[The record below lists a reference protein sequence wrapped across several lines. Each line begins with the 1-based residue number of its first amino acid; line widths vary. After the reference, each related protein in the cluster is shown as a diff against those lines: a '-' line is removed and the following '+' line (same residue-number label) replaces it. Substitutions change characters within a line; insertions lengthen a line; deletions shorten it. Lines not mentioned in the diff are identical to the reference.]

1 MQFIAGI
8 LGLFIIIKLWISSRV
23 ELFHKIFL
31 SVLLLIM
38 LPLRMLFPL
47 FSNII
52 YLFTLILIVIVLIW
66 KGEKIR

>member
-8 LGLFIIIKLWISSRV
+8 LALFIIIKLWFSSRV
-23 ELFHKIFL
+23 ELSLKIFL
-31 SVLLLIM
+31 SVLLLIT
-38 LPLRMLFPL
+38 LPLRILFPL

-52 YLFTLILIVIVLIW
+52 YLLALILIVIVLIW

>member
-8 LGLFIIIKLWISSRV
+8 LALFIIIKLWFSSRV
-23 ELFHKIFL
+23 ELSLKIFL
-31 SVLLLIM
+31 SVLLLIT

-47 FSNII
+47 FSNIF
-52 YLFTLILIVIVLIW
+52 YLLVLILIVIVLIW